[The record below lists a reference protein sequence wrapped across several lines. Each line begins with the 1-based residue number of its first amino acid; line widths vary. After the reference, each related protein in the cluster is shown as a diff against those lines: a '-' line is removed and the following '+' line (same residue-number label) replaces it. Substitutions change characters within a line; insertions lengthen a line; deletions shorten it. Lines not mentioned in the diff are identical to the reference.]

1 MKKLDTNTLPDDVEA
16 LKAMVLELQNQRL
29 EQQAET
35 ARLQQEGERWKRD
48 FYQLLEKWQLELKK
62 RFAASSE
69 GLPGQ
74 GDLFNEIEDILNPDA
89 DEVAAEQH
97 IAYTRKVGRRAR
109 LDASLP
115 RKDVIHDISD
125 EEKTCEC
132 CGTDMHRMGEDVSEK
147 LDFIPAK
154 VQVIRHVRPK
164 YSCRTCEQHG
174 TETKIKQA
182 PMPPSMLPKSIAT
195 PSLLA
200 QIITAKF
207 QYGLPLYRQ
216 ETMFKQFGADISRQ
230 TMSRWLV
237 AVSQKL
243 EPLYQCL
250 HDILVQ
256 QPVLWADETT
266 LKVIQSEKSK
276 SYMWVYGCGG
286 DKPPP
291 DSTSPLPNIELY
303 DYQDGRAGVHPKDFL
318 QGYRGPLQVD
328 GYQDYEQ
335 TEAKLAGCWAHAR
348 RKFVDAKTVQ
358 GKKKTG
364 RPDVAIKYIQK
375 LYRVE
380 RLMASKSADERLQAR
395 QTESTKV
402 MNSFK
407 EWLDAQLT
415 QVPPISVLGKA
426 VQYTLNQWSKLQVYL
441 TDGRINIDNNRA
453 ERAIKPF
460 VIGRKAWLFANTH
473 GGADASAVLY
483 SLVETAKANDL
494 QPIDYLMSLFEQWP
508 LIKDGDDIDHL
519 LPWNIKI
526 SV

>member
-1 MKKLDTNTLPDDVEA
+1 MKKLDTNTLPDDIEA
-16 LKAMVLELQNQRL
+16 LKALLL

-35 ARLQQEGERWKRD
+35 ARLQQESERWKRD
-48 FYQLLEKWQLELKK
+48 FYHLLEKWQLELKK

-74 GDLFNEIEDILNPDA
+74 GDLFNEIEDILQPDEE
-89 DEVAAEQH
+89 EVAAEQH
-97 IAYTRKVGRRAR
+97 IAYTRKLPRKAR

-115 RKDVIHDISD
+115 RKEVIHDISD
-125 EEKTCEC
+125 DDKTCEC
-132 CGTDMHRMGEDVSEK
+132 CGTNMHRMGEDGSEK

-164 YSCRTCEQHG
+164 YSCRTCEQQG
-174 TETKIKQA
+174 TESNIKQA
-182 PMPPSMLPKSIAT
+182 PVAPSMLPKSIAT
-195 PSLLA
+195 PSLLG

-207 QYGLPLYRQ
+207 QYDLPLYRQ
-216 ETMFKQFGADISRQ
+216 EAMFKQFGADISRQ

-243 EPLYQCL
+243 EPLYQRM
-250 HDILVQ
+250 HDLLLQ

-266 LKVIQSEKSK
+266 LKVIESEKSK

-291 DSTSPLPNIELY
+291 DGTSPNIVLY
-303 DYQDGRAGVHPKDFL
+303 DYQDGRGGVHPKDFL
-318 QGYRGPLQVD
+318 KGYRGPLQVD
-328 GYQDYEQ
+328 GYQGYEQ

-364 RPDVAIKYIQK
+364 RADVAIKFIQK

-380 RLMASKSADERLQAR
+380 RLIKDKSADERLYAR
-395 QTESTKV
+395 QTESTAV
-402 MNSFK
+402 MSDFK
-407 EWLDAQLT
+407 KWLDTQLT
-415 QVPPISVLGKA
+415 QVPPTSVLGKA
-426 VQYTLNQWSKLQVYL
+426 VQYTLNQWSKLQIYL

-508 LIKDGDDIDHL
+508 LIKDSDDIDHL
-519 LPWNIKI
+519 LPWNIELTR
-526 SV
+526 

>member
-1 MKKLDTNTLPDDVEA
+1 
-16 LKAMVLELQNQRL
+16 MVLELQSEKNK
-29 EQQAET
+29 
-35 ARLQQEGERWKRD
+35 WKHD
-48 FYQLLEKWQLELKK
+48 FYHLLEKWQLELKK

-74 GDLFNEIEDILNPDA
+74 GDLFNEIEDILQPDEE
-89 DEVAAEQH
+89 EVAAEQH

-115 RKDVIHDISD
+115 RKEIVHDISD
-125 EEKTCEC
+125 DEKTCEC

-164 YSCRTCEQHG
+164 YSCRTCEQQG
-174 TETKIKQA
+174 TESNIKQA
-182 PMPPSMLPKSIAT
+182 PVAPSMLPKSIAT
-195 PSLLA
+195 PSLLG

-216 ETMFKQFGADISRQ
+216 EALFKQFGADISRQ

-243 EPLYQCL
+243 EPLYQRM

-291 DSTSPLPNIELY
+291 DSASPPNIVLY
-303 DYQDGRAGVHPKDFL
+303 DYQDSRGGIHPKDFL
-318 QGYRGPLQVD
+318 KGYRGPLQVD
-328 GYQDYEQ
+328 GYQGYEQ
-335 TEAKLAGCWAHAR
+335 TDAKLAGCWAHAR

-364 RPDVAIKYIQK
+364 KADRALSYIQK

-380 RLMASKSADERLQAR
+380 KRMAGKPFDELRSAR
-395 QTESTKV
+395 QTESSSI
-402 MNSFK
+402 MSEFK
-407 EWLDAQLT
+407 AWLDAQAI
-415 QVPPISVLGKA
+415 QVPPTSIIGKA
-426 VQYTLNQWSKLQVYL
+426 VQYTLNQWPKLQVYL

-483 SLVETAKANDL
+483 SLVETAKANGL
-494 QPIDYLMSLFEQWP
+494 QPIDYLMRLFEQWP
-508 LIKDGDDIDHL
+508 LITGDDDIDHL
-519 LPWNIKI
+519 LPWNIELTH
-526 SV
+526 

>member
-1 MKKLDTNTLPDDVEA
+1 MRYNDRMKKIDANTLPDDVEA
-16 LKAMVLELQNQRL
+16 LKAMLL
-29 EQQAET
+29 EQQAEK
-35 ARLQQEGERWKRD
+35 ARLQQESERWKRD
-48 FYQLLEKWQLELKK
+48 FYQLFEKWQLELKK
-62 RFAASSE
+62 RFAASAE

-74 GDLFNEIEDILNPDA
+74 GDLFNEVEDILNPDEE
-89 DEVAAEQH
+89 EVAAEQH
-97 IAYTRKVGRRAR
+97 VAYTRKLPRRAR

-115 RKDVIHDISD
+115 RKEVIHDISD
-125 EEKTCEC
+125 DDKTCEC

-154 VQVIRHVRPK
+154 MQVTRHIRPK
-164 YSCRTCEQHG
+164 YSCRTCEQQG
-174 TETKIKQA
+174 TETRIKQA
-182 PMPPSMLPKSIAT
+182 PVPASMLPKSITT

-216 ETMFKQFGADISRQ
+216 EAMFKQFGADISRQ

-243 EPLYQCL
+243 EPLYQRM
-250 HDILVQ
+250 HDLLVQ

-266 LKVIQSEKSK
+266 IKVIQSEKRK
-276 SYMWVYGCGG
+276 SYMWVYGCGT

-291 DSTSPLPNIELY
+291 GNTSSPPNIVLY
-303 DYQDGRAGVHPKDFL
+303 DYQDGRGGSHPKDFL

-328 GYQDYEQ
+328 GYQGYEQ
-335 TEAKLAGCWAHAR
+335 TDAILAGCWAHAR

-364 RPDVAIKYIQK
+364 KADVAIAFIQK

-380 RLMASKSADERLQAR
+380 RLMADKSADERLHAR
-395 QTESTKV
+395 QSESAAV
-402 MNSFK
+402 MSDLK
-407 EWLDAQLT
+407 EWLDTQLN
-415 QVPPISVLGKA
+415 QVPPTSVIGKA

-460 VIGRKAWLFANTH
+460 VIGRKAWLFANTY

-483 SLVETAKANDL
+483 SLVETAKANGL
-494 QPIDYLMSLFEQWP
+494 QPIDYLMSLFKQWP
-508 LIKDGDDIDHL
+508 LINDSDNIDHL
-519 LPWNIKI
+519 LPWNIELTP
-526 SV
+526 

>member
-1 MKKLDTNTLPDDVEA
+1 
-16 LKAMVLELQNQRL
+16 MVLELQSEKNK
-29 EQQAET
+29 
-35 ARLQQEGERWKRD
+35 WKHD
-48 FYQLLEKWQLELKK
+48 FYHLLEKWQLELKK

-74 GDLFNEIEDILNPDA
+74 GDLFNEIEDILQPDEE
-89 DEVAAEQH
+89 EVAAEQH
-97 IAYTRKVGRRAR
+97 IAYTRKLPRKAR
-109 LDASLP
+109 LDASLQ
-115 RKDVIHDISD
+115 RKEIVHDISD
-125 EEKTCEC
+125 DEKTCEC

-182 PMPPSMLPKSIAT
+182 PVPASMLPKSITT

-216 ETMFKQFGADISRQ
+216 EAMFKQFGADISRQ

-243 EPLYQCL
+243 EPLYQRM
-250 HDILVQ
+250 HDLLLQ

-291 DSTSPLPNIELY
+291 DGTSQNIVLY
-303 DYQDGRAGVHPKDFL
+303 DYQDGRGGVHPKDFL
-318 QGYRGPLQVD
+318 KGYRGPLQVD
-328 GYQDYEQ
+328 GYQGYEQ

-364 RPDVAIKYIQK
+364 KADRALSYIQK

-380 RLMASKSADERLQAR
+380 KRMAGKPVDELWRAR
-395 QTESTKV
+395 QTESSTI
-402 MNSFK
+402 MSEFK
-407 EWLDAQLT
+407 AWLDAQT
-415 QVPPISVLGKA
+415 MQVPPTSIIGKA

-483 SLVETAKANDL
+483 SLVETAKANGL
-494 QPIDYLMSLFEQWP
+494 QPIDYLMRLFEQWP
-508 LIKDGDDIDHL
+508 LLSDNSDIDHL
-519 LPWNIKI
+519 LPWNIDLTH
-526 SV
+526 

>member
-1 MKKLDTNTLPDDVEA
+1 
-16 LKAMVLELQNQRL
+16 MVLELQD
-29 EQQAET
+29 QQHAD
-35 ARLQQEGERWKRD
+35 AVRLQQEREQWKRK
-48 FYQLLEKWQLELKK
+48 FYHLLEKWQLELKK

-74 GDLFNEIEDILNPDA
+74 GDLFNEIEEILQPDEE
-89 DEVAAEQH
+89 EVAAEQH

-115 RKDVIHDISD
+115 RKEIVHDISD
-125 EEKTCEC
+125 DEKTCEC

-147 LDFIPAK
+147 FDFIPAK

-164 YSCRTCEQHG
+164 YSCRTCEQQG
-174 TETKIKQA
+174 TESNIKQA
-182 PMPPSMLPKSIAT
+182 PVAPSMLPKSIAT
-195 PSLLA
+195 PSLLG

-216 ETMFKQFGADISRQ
+216 EAMFKQFGADISRQ

-243 EPLYQCL
+243 EPLYQRM
-250 HDILVQ
+250 HDLLLQ

-291 DSTSPLPNIELY
+291 ASPTDKESPPPNIVLY
-303 DYQDGRAGVHPKDFL
+303 DYQDGRGGVHPKDFL
-318 QGYRGPLQVD
+318 KGYRGPLQVD
-328 GYQDYEQ
+328 GYQVYEQ

-364 RPDVAIKYIQK
+364 RADVAIKFIQK

-380 RLMASKSADERLQAR
+380 RLMKAKSADERLHER
-395 QTESTKV
+395 QTESTAV
-402 MNSFK
+402 MSDFK
-407 EWLDAQLT
+407 KWLDTQLT
-415 QVPPISVLGKA
+415 QVPPTSVLGKA

-483 SLVETAKANDL
+483 SLVETAKANDV
-494 QPIDYLMSLFEQWP
+494 QPIDYLMRLFDQWP
-508 LIKDGDDIDHL
+508 HIKGDDDIDHL
-519 LPWNIKI
+519 LPWNIELTH
-526 SV
+526 

>member
-1 MKKLDTNTLPDDVEA
+1 
-16 LKAMVLELQNQRL
+16 MVLELQD
-29 EQQAET
+29 QQHAD
-35 ARLQQEGERWKRD
+35 AVRLQQEREQWKRK
-48 FYQLLEKWQLELKK
+48 FYHLLEKWQLELKK

-74 GDLFNEIEDILNPDA
+74 GDLFNEIEDILQPDEE
-89 DEVAAEQH
+89 EVAAEQH
-97 IAYTRKVGRRAR
+97 IAYTRKVGPRAR

-115 RKDVIHDISD
+115 RKEIVHDISD
-125 EEKTCEC
+125 DEKTCEC

-147 LDFIPAK
+147 FDFIPAK

-164 YSCRTCEQHG
+164 YSCRTCEQQG
-174 TETKIKQA
+174 TESNIKQA
-182 PMPPSMLPKSIAT
+182 PVAPSMLPKSIAT
-195 PSLLA
+195 PSLLG

-216 ETMFKQFGADISRQ
+216 EAMFKQFGADISRQ

-243 EPLYQCL
+243 EPLYQRM
-250 HDILVQ
+250 HDLLLQ

-291 DSTSPLPNIELY
+291 ASPTDKESPPPNIVLY
-303 DYQDGRAGVHPKDFL
+303 DYQDGRGGVHPKDFL
-318 QGYRGPLQVD
+318 KGYRGPLQVD
-328 GYQDYEQ
+328 GYQVYEQ

-364 RPDVAIKYIQK
+364 RADVAIKFIQK

-380 RLMASKSADERLQAR
+380 RLMKAKSADERLHER
-395 QTESTKV
+395 QTESTAV
-402 MNSFK
+402 MSDFK
-407 EWLDAQLT
+407 KWLDTQLT
-415 QVPPISVLGKA
+415 QVPPTSVLGKA

-483 SLVETAKANDL
+483 SLVETAKANDV
-494 QPIDYLMSLFEQWP
+494 QPIDYLMRLFDQRRR
-508 LIKDGDDIDHL
+508 
-519 LPWNIKI
+519 
-526 SV
+526 

>member
-1 MKKLDTNTLPDDVEA
+1 MKKLDTNALPDDVEA
-16 LKAMVLELQNQRL
+16 LKKMVLDLQNQ
-29 EQQAET
+29 QQAE
-35 ARLQQEGERWKRD
+35 AMQWKSK
-48 FYQLLEKWQLELKK
+48 FYHLLEKWQLELKK

-74 GDLFNEIEDILNPDA
+74 GDLFNEIEDILQPDEE
-89 DEVAAEQH
+89 EVAAEQH

-115 RKDVIHDISD
+115 RKEIVHDISD
-125 EEKTCEC
+125 DDKTCEC

-164 YSCRTCEQHG
+164 YSCRQCEQKS
-174 TETKIKQA
+174 TETPIKQA
-182 PMPPSMLPKSIAT
+182 PVPASMLPKSIAT

-216 ETMFKQFGADISRQ
+216 EAMFKQFGADISRQ
-230 TMSRWLV
+230 NMSRWLV

-243 EPLYQCL
+243 ELLYQRM
-250 HDILVQ
+250 HDLLLQ

-291 DSTSPLPNIELY
+291 DSTSPPPNIVLY
-303 DYQDGRAGVHPKDFL
+303 DYQDGRGGVHPKDFL
-318 QGYRGPLQVD
+318 KGYRGPLQVD
-328 GYQDYEQ
+328 GYQGYEQ
-335 TEAKLAGCWAHAR
+335 TDAVLAGCWAHAR
-348 RKFVDAKTVQ
+348 RKFMDAKTIQ
-358 GKKKTG
+358 GKNKTG
-364 RPDVAIKYIQK
+364 KADRALSYIQK

-380 RLMASKSADERLQAR
+380 KRLAGKPVDELLSAR
-395 QTESTKV
+395 QTESSTI
-402 MNSFK
+402 MSEFK
-407 EWLDAQLT
+407 EWLEVQAI
-415 QVPPISVLGKA
+415 QVPPTSIIGKA

-508 LIKDGDDIDHL
+508 HSKDGDSIDHL
-519 LPWNIKI
+519 LPWNIKL
-526 SV
+526 ST